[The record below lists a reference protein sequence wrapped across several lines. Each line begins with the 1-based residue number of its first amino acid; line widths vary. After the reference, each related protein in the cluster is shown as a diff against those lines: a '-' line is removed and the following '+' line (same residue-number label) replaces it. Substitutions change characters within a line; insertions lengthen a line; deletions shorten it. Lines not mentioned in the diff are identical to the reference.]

1 MSPLLDALLDL
12 LAGWRT
18 VFPQKRTV
26 ARALRLALA
35 QVLTPGCRTISRII
49 AACGLDQKDW
59 SADYRVFSR
68 SPWQQQRLFDVPIAA
83 GLEYFAGRDHISVA
97 GDFTHVA
104 KTGKHIPNVHCMR
117 DPMSPAF
124 HPNLIYGLRFIQYTM
139 LLPLY
144 GNSDDGD
151 DGDGVPPRSI
161 PVCFNELPALK
172 KPGSKASAE
181 EKSEYKALQRKRLTN
196 RKALEDLCRLR
207 GYFDAAGAA
216 DKDLLTALDGS
227 FFNRVFFGAKLDR
240 IEIVARGR
248 KDAALCFA
256 AKPGSRRFYS
266 IETFTPESVRTDE
279 DRPWKTAGCFHGG
292 AWRDIR
298 YKEITGVFWR
308 SGAKRRPLRLIVL
321 ASIPYRNSPNG
332 KTNYRQPAYLFTTD
346 LKRPVE
352 AIIQCYL
359 DRWQIEVNHREE
371 KSNFGVGDA
380 QVRNPNSVPRQ
391 PAFVVA
397 IYAMMLLAAQ
407 KAYGSGRADAYV
419 PLPKWRK
426 GARRPSCQDIVS
438 QLRREMDAQ
447 PGKLKD
453 FATRIDVIAA
463 ATFRAAA

>member
-1 MSPLLDALLDL
+1 MMSPLLDALLDL
-12 LAGWRT
+12 LDGWRT

-35 QVLTPGCRTISRII
+35 QVLAPGSRTISRII
-49 AACGLDQKDW
+49 AACGLDQQDW

-68 SPWQQQRLFDVPIAA
+68 SPWQHQRLFDVPIAA

-104 KTGKHIPNVHCMR
+104 KTGRHIPNVHCMR

-124 HPNLIYGLRFIQYTM
+124 HTNLIYGLRFIQYTM

-151 DGDGVPPRSI
+151 SVPPRSI
-161 PVCFNELPALK
+161 PVCFNEMPALK

-181 EKSEYKALQRKRLTN
+181 EKSQYKAQQRKRLTS
-196 RKALEDLCRLR
+196 RKALEDLCGLR

-216 DKDLLTALDGS
+216 NKDLLAALDGS
-227 FFNRVFFGAKLDR
+227 FFNRIFFGAKLDR

-248 KDAALCFA
+248 KDAVLCFA
-256 AKPGSRRFYS
+256 GKPGSRRFYS
-266 IETFTPESVRTDE
+266 IDTFTPESVRTDE
-279 DRPWKTAGCFHGG
+279 NRPWKTVSCFHGG

-321 ASIPYRNSPNG
+321 ASTPYRNSPNG
-332 KTNYRQPAYLFTTD
+332 KTHYRQPAYLFSTD
-346 LKRPVE
+346 LKRTVE

-380 QVRNPNSVPRQ
+380 QVRNVKSVPRQ

-407 KAYGSGRADAYV
+407 KAYGSGRADDYV

-438 QLRREMDAQ
+438 QLRREMETQ

-453 FATRIDVIAA
+453 FATRSGVIAA